1 LIGFFVKI
9 CFFEKGSDER
19 VLEGHGEVA
28 GGEGKIDNFGDYRNE
43 NRGTVFQKRGGDRI
57 EFALL
62 VGKRV

>member
-1 LIGFFVKI
+1 M
-9 CFFEKGSDER
+9 
-19 VLEGHGEVA
+19 LEGHWEVA
-28 GGEGKIDNFGDYRNE
+28 SGERKIDNFGDYRNE